1 MTTRDESATPA
12 AGAVSRRDFFTGAG
26 AAAGTFAALGSV
38 GGLSYTP
45 LAQAATIKDR
55 RYFSQFVALEL
66 DGVYAGNLL
75 SAEGGE
81 PVIVPAGQAID
92 ERRIATTTTIR
103 YEPLRLRLGDMSAGV
118 FKWIGEAS
126 QNQITGRQAAV
137 ITYDL
142 DGREIY
148 RLAMH
153 GARPIAVTTDAFDA
167 VREPLRFEL
176 TLAPGQS
183 AHVLAGKSANVAV
196 KTGLKSKGIL
206 RSNFRLYVQGYE
218 PTTMKVR
225 NIAPVGLKARPDGL
239 LAPVPLKFAMLFR
252 DAGPM
257 FTWMNE
263 TLAGKAGAR
272 QAELQILTADLTKV
286 AASIAFEQLAIL
298 RMSCPAQSAGSES
311 LQLVEVECLPAAL
324 RFNMGA
330 LLV

>member
-1 MTTRDESATPA
+1 
-12 AGAVSRRDFFTGAG
+12 
-26 AAAGTFAALGSV
+26 
-38 GGLSYTP
+38 
-45 LAQAATIKDR
+45 
-55 RYFSQFVALEL
+55 
-66 DGVYAGNLL
+66 
-75 SAEGGE
+75 
-81 PVIVPAGQAID
+81 
-92 ERRIATTTTIR
+92 
-103 YEPLRLRLGDMSAGV
+103 
-118 FKWIGEAS
+118 
-126 QNQITGRQAAV
+126 
-137 ITYDL
+137 
-142 DGREIY
+142 
-148 RLAMH
+148 
-153 GARPIAVTTDAFDA
+153 
-167 VREPLRFEL
+167 
-176 TLAPGQS
+176 
-183 AHVLAGKSANVAV
+183 
-196 KTGLKSKGIL
+196 
-206 RSNFRLYVQGYE
+206 
-218 PTTMKVR
+218 MKVR